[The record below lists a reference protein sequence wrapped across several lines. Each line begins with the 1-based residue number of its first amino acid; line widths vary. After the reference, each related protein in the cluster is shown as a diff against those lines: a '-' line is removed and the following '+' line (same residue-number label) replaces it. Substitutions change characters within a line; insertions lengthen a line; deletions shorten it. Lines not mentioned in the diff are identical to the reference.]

1 MAKVAAFLNDHPKV
15 KTVYFVGLKSH
26 PFHEIAK
33 ANERFWRNGFFD
45 FVSAASKMPSFLEK
59 LQPFG

>member
-1 MAKVAAFLNDHPKV
+1 MKLPKQ
-15 KTVYFVGLKSH
+15 
-26 PFHEIAK
+26 
-33 ANERFWRNGFFD
+33 NERFWRNGIFD